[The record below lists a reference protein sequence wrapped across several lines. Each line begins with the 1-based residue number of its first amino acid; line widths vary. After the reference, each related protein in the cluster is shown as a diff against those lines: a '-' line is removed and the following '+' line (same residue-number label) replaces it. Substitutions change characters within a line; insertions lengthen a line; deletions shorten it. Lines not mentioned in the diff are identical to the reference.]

1 LDLRTLL
8 FAVRRHKAI
17 FGVLFLLGLAIGT
30 AFTLIKPPLL
40 ASKVLVVIPGTR
52 YIQTQAVIAASDP
65 VLLAAEHSLHPILPL
80 ETLRHRVKVTT
91 VTSTVLAI
99 TALGKTASQA
109 QETVNAVADS
119 YVDFVQSPKSPGG
132 KTTAEVLEN
141 ATPAIGPTLP
151 VRAVETGVLGGLAGA
166 LIGIIVAAAIGRTDR
181 RLRERDEIAV
191 AIGAP
196 VLASI
201 PVAHPSDPGGWAR
214 LLENYE
220 PTITHAWS
228 LRKALRQLGLSEGRS
243 PGQPRVSVAVISLS
257 SDRRALALGPQL
269 AAFATALGIPTRL
282 VVGQQQESG
291 YTAALSAGCTMT
303 ATALSDQSNRLQ
315 FATEDSDAAER
326 YAPAALTVI
335 VEVVDSREPRFSH
348 SSSRA
353 TATVL
358 GVSAGATTAEQL
370 ARVAVGV
377 AATGRDISGA
387 LVANPLPS
395 DRTTGNLPQISQPQR
410 RRGPAHTKQ
419 HQHPVRGGGNTM
431 ETQR

>member
-1 LDLRTLL
+1 
-8 FAVRRHKAI
+8 
-17 FGVLFLLGLAIGT
+17 
-30 AFTLIKPPLL
+30 
-40 ASKVLVVIPGTR
+40 
-52 YIQTQAVIAASDP
+52 
-65 VLLAAEHSLHPILPL
+65 
-80 ETLRHRVKVTT
+80 
-91 VTSTVLAI
+91 
-99 TALGKTASQA
+99 
-109 QETVNAVADS
+109 
-119 YVDFVQSPKSPGG
+119 
-132 KTTAEVLEN
+132 
-141 ATPAIGPTLP
+141 
-151 VRAVETGVLGGLAGA
+151 
-166 LIGIIVAAAIGRTDR
+166 
-181 RLRERDEIAV
+181 
-191 AIGAP
+191 
-196 VLASI
+196 
-201 PVAHPSDPGGWAR
+201 
-214 LLENYE
+214 NYE

>member
-30 AFTLIKPPLL
+30 ASTLIRPPLL

-65 VLLAAEHSLHPILPL
+65 VLLKAARTLHPLVPL
-80 ETLRHRVKVTT
+80 ETLRRRVSVAT

-151 VRAVETGVLGGLAGA
+151 VRVVETGGLGGLAGA
-166 LIGIIVAAAIGRTDR
+166 LIGIIVVAGIGRTDR

-201 PVAHPSDPGGWAR
+201 PVAHPSDPAGWAR

-228 LRKALRQLGLSEGRS
+228 LRKALRQLGLAEGRA
-243 PGQPRVSVAVISLS
+243 PGQARVSVAVVSLS

-269 AAFATALGIPTRL
+269 ATFATALGIPTRL

-315 FATEDSDAAER
+315 FATDDNDAADR

-335 VEVVDSREPRFSH
+335 VEVVDSREPRFIH
-348 SSSRA
+348 SSRA

-395 DRTTGNLPQISQPQR
+395 DRTTGNLPQMSQPQR
-410 RRGPAHTKQ
+410 RRGPAHTK
-419 HQHPVRGGGNTM
+419 HQVRGGSTV
-431 ETQR
+431 EQR